1 VSFAAPILLVCLLA
15 LPFAVAA
22 YLWLDRRRDDRVSGW
37 ATPALLPNLVSRPAS
52 WRRHLPTALLLL
64 GVALLLVGFARPRA
78 SIKVKRQEATVVL
91 VVDVSGSMASKDVPP
106 TRLKAVKAAALR
118 FVDKVPKGYRMS
130 LVTFSDHTAVAVPAT
145 HDLNGVRTALQRL
158 KTGPQGT
165 ALADAVVRA
174 VSVGRSVK
182 GQGGR
187 TRPPAVIVLFSD
199 GGQTAGRF
207 SPQQAAAQAQKAK
220 IPVSVVA
227 VGTPDGIVQQPLRGG
242 FTERIQVPVQPAALR
257 AIAQRS
263 GGRLTQ
269 LRSVDTKPIY
279 AALGSR
285 VGRTKKNVEVT
296 AAAAGIGMALMLAG
310 AVLSGAW
317 FRRVPV

>member
-1 VSFAAPILLVCLLA
+1 VSFTAPILLVFLVAVPLA
-15 LPFAVAA
+15 VGA
-22 YLWLDRRRDDRVSGW
+22 YLWLDRRRDGRVAAW
-37 ATPALLPNLVSRPAS
+37 AAPALLPNLVSRPS
-52 WRRHLPTALLLL
+52 GLRRHVPTALLLL

-78 SIKVKRQEATVVL
+78 SITVKRQEATVVL
-91 VVDVSGSMASKDVPP
+91 VVDVSGSMASKDVKP
-106 TRLKAVKAAALR
+106 TRLKAVRAAAQQ
-118 FVDKVPKGYRMS
+118 FVDRLPHGYRMS

-145 HDLNGVRTALQRL
+145 HDLNGVRNALQRL

-174 VSVGRSVK
+174 VNVGKSVK

-187 TRPPAVIVLFSD
+187 RRPPAIVVLFSD

-220 IPVSVVA
+220 IPVSAVA
-227 VGTPDGIVQQPLRGG
+227 VGTPDGIVEQPLRGG

-257 AIAQRS
+257 LIAQRS

-279 AALGSR
+279 SELGSR

-296 AAAAGIGMALMLAG
+296 SAAAGAGMVLMLAG
-310 AVLSGAW
+310 ALLSGAW